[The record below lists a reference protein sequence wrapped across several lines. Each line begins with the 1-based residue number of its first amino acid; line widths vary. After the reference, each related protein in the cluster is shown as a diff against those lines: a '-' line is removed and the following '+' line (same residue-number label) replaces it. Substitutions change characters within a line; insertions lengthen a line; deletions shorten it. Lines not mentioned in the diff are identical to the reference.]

1 MKALVESEVKLRENR
16 RVNQQRYRI
25 KINQHAE
32 SLESDTRRLKQEI
45 RRLEIEYNRPLC
57 TPTEKTPWSVV
68 AEYYRLFRHG
78 SQVPISREHT
88 FHPREAQI
96 QKTFLHQAMATN
108 ICVNSGFGIDALL
121 KEWTFVPQK
130 TGSLAVQLVRLEYDD
145 RATMLATVKVLVT
158 ITEEVL
164 QFSFSHLIDMDNRL
178 SPLAEKLLGRQI
190 VIPIMVRFEWDATT
204 AQVASLYST
213 PDLVNPFTKVLGSLK
228 GAARVLN
235 NSPLAVALGAASI

>member
-1 MKALVESEVKLRENR
+1 
-16 RVNQQRYRI
+16 
-25 KINQHAE
+25 
-32 SLESDTRRLKQEI
+32 
-45 RRLEIEYNRPLC
+45 
-57 TPTEKTPWSVV
+57 
-68 AEYYRLFRHG
+68 
-78 SQVPISREHT
+78 
-88 FHPREAQI
+88 
-96 QKTFLHQAMATN
+96 MATN

-235 NSPLAVALGAASI
+235 NSLLAVALGAASI